1 MRRTGRRWPL
11 SLPLRWRLALFYG
24 ALAALVLLLLGFVL
38 YRQIDEFLVSNT
50 ASRLRSQAQ
59 ATVDRYAGGAFVSG
73 MPAVPGVRVI
83 SVEAGTGALPAD
95 VARTDAI
102 HSIRDPSLMQTAAN
116 IVQELT
122 TPDTSATVIDLAGG
136 QVANAVGYSEAYSVP
151 VETAG
156 GAIPPPMPPQVGS
169 SSVSVARTSAPIVP
183 PDPRR
188 VRATAETGS
197 EQTYVS
203 SMPDSGG
210 RQLVMLLPLRRAP
223 DNAVIGVLQV
233 ATSLEPADDLL
244 GRLRLLLMVG
254 LGGALGASVLLGVP
268 LTRAALRPL
277 DRLVETT
284 ERIATDDLSARS
296 ELPHGDDE
304 IGRLAASFDQMLER
318 IEAGIQNQRRFVA
331 DAAHELRTPLTAISG
346 LIELLLLGADNE
358 DRGTRRRTLVTVD
371 RDLTRLTRL
380 VNDLLALSRH
390 DLAAPH
396 RRERVDL
403 AALVTDLHSL
413 TAELAPDRDVR
424 IEAPGG
430 SVEVI
435 GDADHLHQVLLNLAE
450 NARRYTR
457 EGDRITFRLRRGRRV
472 AEVTVIDSGSGI
484 PPEDLPRIFE
494 RFYRGDQARSRHSGG
509 SGLGLAIARAI
520 AQTHGGTLTAES
532 APGAGATFHFRLPL
546 AQPVDEGVEDA
557 APPSTLHRNF
567 RIAPR

>member
-1 MRRTGRRWPL
+1 L
-11 SLPLRWRLALFYG
+11 NLPLRWRLALFYG
-24 ALAALVLLLLGFVL
+24 ALAALVLLALGLVL
-38 YRQIDEFLVSNT
+38 YRQIDEFLVNNT

-59 ATVDRYAGGAFVSG
+59 ATVDRYTGGALISG
-73 MPAVPGVRVI
+73 MPAVPGVRVT
-83 SVEAGTGALPAD
+83 SVEADVSALPTEGSRANQ
-95 VARTDAI
+95 VQFIRNP
-102 HSIRDPSLMQTAAN
+102 SIEQMAAN

-122 TPDTSATVIDLAGG
+122 TTDTSAMVIDLAGA
-136 QVANAVGYSEAYSVP
+136 QVAGAIRLPEVHTLPEGTAAISVP
-151 VETAG
+151 PA
-156 GAIPPPMPPQVGS
+156 APP
-169 SSVSVARTSAPIVP
+169 SVAVASRDVAVARTSAPIIP
-183 PDPRR
+183 PDSRR
-188 VRATAETGS
+188 VRAVAESGM
-197 EQTYVS
+197 EQTYVTS
-203 SMPDSGG
+203 TPESDG
-210 RQLVMLLPLRRAP
+210 RELVMLLPLRRTP

-233 ATSLEPADDLL
+233 TTSLQPADDLL
-244 GRLRLLLMVG
+244 GRLRLLLVVG
-254 LGGALGASVLLGVP
+254 LGGALGVSVLLGVP

-284 ERIATDDLSARS
+284 ERIATYDLSARS

-358 DRGTRRRTLVTVD
+358 DRATRRRTLVTVD

-390 DLAAPH
+390 DLAVPH
-396 RRERVDL
+396 RQDRVDL

-413 TAELAPDRDVR
+413 TVELAPDRDVT
-424 IEAPGG
+424 IEVPGG

-435 GDADHLHQVLLNLAE
+435 GDADHLRQVLLNLAE

-457 EGDRITFRLRRGRRV
+457 DGERITFRLRRGRRV
-472 AEVTVIDSGSGI
+472 AEVAVIDSGSGI
-484 PPEDLPRIFE
+484 PAEDVPRIFE

-520 AQTHGGTLTAES
+520 AQAHGGTLTVES
-532 APGAGATFHFRLPL
+532 AVGAGATFLFRLPL
-546 AQPVDEGVEDA
+546 APSLDPRGEDA
-557 APPSTLHRNF
+557 TPPVSLHRNF
-567 RIAPR
+567 RIASR